1 MRRRLFLA
9 LVALTAVPG
18 AWAHASEGKDKKKK
32 AGGDSYIPIQTI
44 TAYTIRPNGRRGVLT
59 VECGLDVP
67 DAKLRD
73 RVELVLPRIRAAFV
87 QSVQVYAGGLPDRA
101 PPNPQFLTRTL
112 QHATDQTL
120 GRPGARVL
128 LGAVIVN

>member
-1 MRRRLFLA
+1 
-9 LVALTAVPG
+9 
-18 AWAHASEGKDKKKK
+18 
-32 AGGDSYIPIQTI
+32 
-44 TAYTIRPNGRRGVLT
+44 
-59 VECGLDVP
+59 VP